1 MMMEGK
7 DTHNRQP
14 TCTVCMHEA
23 ATVYC
28 VNDDAYLCGVCDATH
43 HEGPLAAKHERR
55 DVKGMLEAC
64 GSEALGCSAG
74 SMEDVAVVPQYA
86 QDTMFNDIFGDNG
99 DFDIDINF
107 DLYPMSATEKV
118 TDMSDDPFS
127 LDKDVD
133 CVVPSLYPNPAA
145 DYGNVPDDGALIFN
159 TGNEERDA
167 TVPMVNMDE
176 IAPSMVPPR
185 METFTDA
192 GVSKY
197 SNPAMLEY
205 EEEEEEEDD
214 YEDPND
220 TDFYVAPRRSH
231 ATRRTRRAAAA
242 TVVATTALADEPE
255 MTREERVARYRA
267 KRARRTFQK
276 TIRYQSRK
284 AYAEIRPRIKGRFV
298 SHEEYAEYMASKE
311 RRSEAV
317 VPAC

>member
-1 MMMEGK
+1 LIYQWVAKAHLEKKKMMMEGK

-74 SMEDVAVVPQYA
+74 SMEDVAVVPQY
-86 QDTMFNDIFGDNG
+86 
-99 DFDIDINF
+99 
-107 DLYPMSATEKV
+107 ATEKV